1 MGAHRAVERFVGQAP
16 AVDKLVELPPAV
28 GTPVEPH
35 PAFGKLAEPHP
46 AFGKLVVQA
55 CTAEMSVSSH
65 CFVGKSLGS
74 AHGIGVYVET
84 PLEAD
89 MCACLQHEL
98 EVVVG

>member
-16 AVDKLVELPPAV
+16 AVDKLVELLPAV
-28 GTPVEPH
+28 GKPVER
-35 PAFGKLAEPHP
+35 HP

-55 CTAEMSVSSH
+55 DMPVRSH
-65 CFVGKSLGS
+65 CFVGKTLGS

-89 MCACLQHEL
+89 MCACLHHDL